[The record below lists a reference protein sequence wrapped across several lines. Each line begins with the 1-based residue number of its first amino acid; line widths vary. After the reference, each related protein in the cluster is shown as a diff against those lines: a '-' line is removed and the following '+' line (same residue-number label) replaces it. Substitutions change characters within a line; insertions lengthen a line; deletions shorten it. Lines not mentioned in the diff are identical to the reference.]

1 MCAQDRSNT
10 PGNEKMRKL
19 KSVADLVEIAGT
31 MNPSNVVVAGGDR
44 VEDLR
49 LVESARDHG
58 IIDRIIL
65 VGDKTRILESIE
77 KVGIDIADKDIV
89 AAENFEAVAEATVRL
104 IKSGDVDI
112 VLKGNIST
120 PVINRRMLPL
130 AIRSTVSLATIFDA
144 DPIADGRPMILTD
157 AGVTTVCTFGRM
169 VDIVINAVDVARF
182 VMGIKRPLVAIL
194 SANEK
199 QIPSLPSTW
208 LGQRLAGRN
217 WDHAVV
223 YGPLSFDLAT
233 DPGSV
238 AVKGLPD
245 HPNAHT
251 VAGKADIL
259 VCPGIDAANILYK
272 TLAALS
278 KYGMASL
285 AGITVGFPV
294 PYIILSRS
302 DSLCIR
308 LESIALCSVYF
319 QSKKA
324 EKRRPQRAQK
334 TFLPRIVVVNPFPT
348 KIEAALFEG
357 ENRLDCR
364 EFDMCEPETASRH
377 SDLLMGGSGSV
388 TVKNIALWAGNTGI
402 IDAVAAPIWRKDGV
416 VSAGEPG
423 HMNTGRHKRAIPV
436 DRKFFKAHDRNTA
449 FPYRQRAVFTVCALA
464 ELMNVPAY
472 AVFLDSGTNGL
483 TKEASVSGYAG
494 IIRKRTPDAPLIS
507 FAVKKAEGIIGRPA
521 RDMNLVVALLGD
533 RSTIAAVKKGKITDS
548 TGPPPDSGPF
558 SLNMSG
564 ELPLSG
570 IIDLVISKKY
580 AKEQIIETLSE
591 RGGLFSYL
599 SEHDL
604 KSVEKRINDGDERA
618 RCVLGAM
625 VFQHVKHI
633 GAMCAACGSDVDA
646 ILLGG
651 KCTESPF
658 IKKSLCH
665 QLGRIAPVFILEG
678 SLELEF
684 CAAEAAGLL
693 ATGKRRDHTSES
705 EERGPGS

>member
-1 MCAQDRSNT
+1 MCAQDGSNT
-10 PGNEKMRKL
+10 PGNEIKKQL
-19 KSVADLVEIAGT
+19 KAVADLVEIAGT

-65 VGDKTRILESIE
+65 VGEKPRILESIE

-89 AAENFEAVAEATVRL
+89 AAETFEAVAEETVRL

-130 AIRSTVSLATIFDA
+130 AVRSTVSLATIFDA

-182 VMGIKRPLVAIL
+182 VMGIDRPRVAIL

-208 LGQRLAGRN
+208 LGQRLADRN
-217 WDHAVV
+217 WEHAVV

-238 AVKGLPD
+238 AVKGLPG
-245 HPNAHT
+245 HPSAHA

-324 EKRRPQRAQK
+324 EKKRLKRPRIPS
-334 TFLPRIVVVNPFPT
+334 LPRVVALNSFPT

-357 ENRLDCR
+357 ENRLECR
-364 EFDMCEPETASRH
+364 EFDIYESESAP
-377 SDLLMGGSGSV
+377 GGSNLLKGDSGSI
-388 TVKNIALWAGNTGI
+388 TAKKIALWAGSAGS
-402 IDAVAAPIWRKDGV
+402 IDAVAAPVWRTDGV
-416 VSAGEPG
+416 LPAGEGG
-423 HMNTGRHKRAIPV
+423 HMGTGRHKRATPV
-436 DRKFFKAHDRNTA
+436 DRNFFRAHGMSTE
-449 FPYRQRAVFTVCALA
+449 FHYRQRAVFTACALA

-483 TKEASVSGYAG
+483 TKEASVSGYSG
-494 IIRKRTPDAPLIS
+494 IIRKRTPDALLIG
-507 FAVKKAEGIIGRPA
+507 FAVKKAESIIGRPA

-533 RSTIAAVKKGKITDS
+533 RSTIAAVQKGKITDS

-580 AKEQIIETLSE
+580 TKEHIIEILSE

-599 SEHDL
+599 HEHDL
-604 KSVEKRINDGDERA
+604 KRIEKRVNAGDERT
-618 RCVLGAM
+618 RCVLDAM
-625 VFQHVKHI
+625 VFQQVKHI
-633 GAMCAACGSDVDA
+633 GAMCAGCGFDVDA

-658 IKKSLCH
+658 IIKSLRH
-665 QLGRIAPVFILEG
+665 QLSRIAPVFILEG

-684 CAAEAAGLL
+684 CAVETAKLL
-693 ATGKRRDHTSES
+693 LTGERRGHTSVS
-705 EERGPGS
+705 EEHGPGS